1 MIFQS
6 ALLEAGIANAEK
18 FVVCFSLL
26 LCFRE
31 DEHYYFFFP
40 FYLFYNCTT
49 TALAPRQLLPESE
62 VRSRLTEEI

>member
-18 FVVCFSLL
+18 FVGCFSLL

-31 DEHYYFFFP
+31 DEHYYYFFFL
-40 FYLFYNCTT
+40 LFVLQLHNYGSGTEAASARVRGEV
-49 TALAPRQLLPESE
+49 ALD
-62 VRSRLTEEI
+62 